1 MATIV
6 QPSPAPRSS
15 PTSRPPSRT
24 GHAMLMV
31 AGALLGLV
39 GLTLA
44 GVAAAAS
51 WAAVQQRGGGFI
63 TAPTQRYAV
72 DSYALTTTDIN
83 VIIDDGLP
91 SAARPDAARVI
102 VRATPANPAKPIFVG
117 IAPRAEVAGYLSGV
131 EHSELVN
138 VTFTPFRATYRT
150 VPGSRTPEAPG
161 RQTFW
166 AVSAEGTGIQQTE
179 TTLRSGNWV
188 VVVMNADASPQVA
201 ADLTAGARSDVLVP
215 IAIVLIAGTFVLL
228 GAGVALLTW
237 GAAGLGRSVTSTGG
251 IAVPAHPTGLA
262 VVKHSDPVHL
272 TGELTEPLSRGLWL
286 VKWVLAIPHY
296 LVLAFLWIAFLV
308 TTIIAGFA
316 ILFTGRYPRSLFGFN
331 VGVVRWSWRVG
342 FYSYSA
348 LGTDQYPPFSLAR
361 TDYPAD
367 FDVDYP
373 ERLSRGLVLVK
384 SWLLAIPH
392 LIIVGLF
399 TAPWYWVANGAPT
412 DDYQRSAG
420 ISLLGLLVLV
430 AGLAVLFTGRYPR
443 SLFDLIMG
451 INRWVYR
458 VAAYVALMRDEYPPF
473 RLDQG
478 SGEPHATPDRTP
490 SVPVGADEPSARQ
503 GHPSPGP
510 PSS

>member
-1 MATIV
+1 
-6 QPSPAPRSS
+6 
-15 PTSRPPSRT
+15 
-24 GHAMLMV
+24 MV
-31 AGALLGLV
+31 AGALLGLL

-51 WAAVQQRGGGFI
+51 WAAVQQRDGGFI

-72 DSYALTTTDIN
+72 NSYALTTTDLN

-91 SAARPDAARVI
+91 SAARPDAARVM
-102 VRATPANPAKPIFVG
+102 VRATPADPAKPVFVG
-117 IAPRAEVAGYLSGV
+117 IAPRAEVAAYLTDV
-131 EHSELVN
+131 EHSELIS
-138 VTFTPFRATYRT
+138 VTFAPFRATYRT
-150 VPGSRTPEAPG
+150 VPGSRTPEPPG

-166 AVSAEGTGIQQTE
+166 AVSAEGAGTQQVE
-179 TTLRSGNWV
+179 TALRSGNWV
-188 VVVMNADASPQVA
+188 VVVMNADATPQVA
-201 ADLTAGARSDVLVP
+201 ADLTAGVRSALLGP
-215 IAIVLIAGTFVLL
+215 IAAGLIVGTIVLL
-228 GAGVALLTW
+228 GAGVALLVW
-237 GAAGLGRSVTSTGG
+237 GASGLGRSRDVDRRLSPYPHTRPGW
-251 IAVPAHPTGLA
+251 PWPT
-262 VVKHSDPVHL
+262 HSYPVQL
-272 TGELTEPLSRGLWL
+272 TGELTEPLSRWLWL

-296 LVLAFLWIAFLV
+296 VVLAFLWVAFVV

-316 ILFTGRYPRSLFGFN
+316 ILFTGRYPRSLFAFN

-348 LGTDQYPPFSLAR
+348 LGTDRYPPFSLAR

-384 SWLLAIPH
+384 SWLLAIPQ
-392 LIIVGLF
+392 LIIVGLL

-412 DDYQRSAG
+412 DDYQRSVG

-430 AGLAVLFTGRYPR
+430 AGLALLFTGRYPR
-443 SLFDLIMG
+443 SLFDLVMG

-458 VAAYVALMRDEYPPF
+458 VTAYVALMRDEYPPF

-478 SGEPHATPDRTP
+478 ATEPGATRDGTESRGDRN
-490 SVPVGADEPSARQ
+490 R
-503 GHPSPGP
+503 
-510 PSS
+510 